1 MMPSAA
7 RKSTAKIIVMI
18 STLLLTAP
26 GFGQNTIEG
35 DWMLY
40 LYGPGIGNPGSNEAK
55 PSIEGKLSLNQ
66 AGRGWTGHVEGGP
79 VSVDTKGNQIEI
91 LVDSRD
97 LAGFRFF
104 RRLQGEFTGQAM
116 MGSFTIE
123 GYTEQSEPGGSWI
136 AKRFEPPQPS
146 QTRGPVDITGIWTP
160 APGVDFRKYSM
171 DLTDEAA
178 SWFENYLAHYDHP
191 NVRCVSPG
199 IVAMVAWGAY
209 PFEIL
214 DSMGRLTFLYEVDSE
229 VRRIYMNG
237 KAPPEYYPPSA
248 MGFSNGNWNG
258 GTLTIETQLLEGN
271 IRDFR
276 GEPVS
281 EGARMHE
288 QYQLSEDGNTLSA
301 VITLLDPKNYKQPPI
316 RRRKWVRNSATEIYP
331 YECDPDSFYRQMYN
345 EDKLD
350 MYFGRSQR
358 RLIE

>member
-1 MMPSAA
+1 MTPLVLK
-7 RKSTAKIIVMI
+7 KSTSRIIIFI
-18 STLLLTAP
+18 STLLLTAS
-26 GFGQNTIEG
+26 GFGQDTIEG

-40 LYGPGIGNPGSNEAK
+40 LYGPGIGNPDPNVAK

-66 AGRGWTGHVEGGP
+66 AGRDWIGHVEGGP
-79 VSVDTKGNQIEI
+79 VSVEIKGNQIEI

-104 RRLQGEFTGQAM
+104 RRLQGEFTAQAM
-116 MGSFTIE
+116 VGSFTIE
-123 GYTEQSEPGGSWI
+123 GYTEQPEPGGTWT
-136 AKRFEPPQPS
+136 AERFKATPPS
-146 QTRGPVDITGIWTP
+146 QSIDPVDITGIWTP

-171 DLTDEAA
+171 DLTDEAGR
-178 SWFENYLAHYDHP
+178 WFKDYLAHYDHP

-214 DSMGRLTFLYEVDSE
+214 ESMDRLTFLYEVDSE

-248 MGFSNGNWNG
+248 MGFSNGKWNG